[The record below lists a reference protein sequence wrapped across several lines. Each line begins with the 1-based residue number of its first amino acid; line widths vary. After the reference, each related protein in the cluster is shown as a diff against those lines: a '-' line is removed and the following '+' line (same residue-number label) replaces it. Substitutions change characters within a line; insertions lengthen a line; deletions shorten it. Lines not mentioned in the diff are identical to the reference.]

1 MPVTQPVKS
10 SVPLRQCIREVADA
24 HPTVEVHLEV
34 ELLGEMTED
43 ASHPAGD
50 AVTLAAVHH
59 ELPFIVAGGAEY
71 ALEVPVKS
79 ALSNHVGAAD
89 R

>member
-1 MPVTQPVKS
+1 
-10 SVPLRQCIREVADA
+10 
-24 HPTVEVHLEV
+24 
-34 ELLGEMTED
+34 MTED
-43 ASHPAGD
+43 ARHPAGD

-79 ALSNHVGAAD
+79 ALSNLDWLLSGIHVGAAD
-89 R
+89 Q